1 MNRKAKSPACSVRN
15 DSGVCLVLRG
25 ERKLPGD
32 KDTPECGNLSSYD
45 LSGAEIKPR
54 SLDPQ
59 PAYTNRMQEE
69 TGCSGQDDTRFLSVQ
84 RMGRNQ
90 WSCQ

>member
-1 MNRKAKSPACSVRN
+1 MS
-15 DSGVCLVLRG
+15 VLR
-25 ERKLPGD
+25 ERKLLRD

-84 RMGRNQ
+84 RMGAE
-90 WSCQ
+90 SVVVPVKEFMSDLPLAITF